1 VTIALW
7 ICAAVPSLSLM
18 PLLLVSLARWP
29 PPMSVRF
36 EITGVV
42 VGSASNLTLWLDHS
56 NP

>member
-7 ICAAVPSLSLM
+7 ICAAAPSLSLM
-18 PLLLVSLARWP
+18 PLLLVSLAPP
-29 PPMSVRF
+29 PPMSVTL